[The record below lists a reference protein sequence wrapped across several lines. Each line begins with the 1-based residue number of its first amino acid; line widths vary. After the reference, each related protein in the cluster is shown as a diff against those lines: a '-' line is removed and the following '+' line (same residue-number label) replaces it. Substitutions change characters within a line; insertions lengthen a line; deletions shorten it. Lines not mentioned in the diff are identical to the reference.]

1 MTRIRLLSLW
11 LFLFWLSTT
20 LLFNW
25 ISMFIKFNYLF
36 LKLISIS
43 FGQRDQKVLRS
54 EIIPYQNGGGV
65 LCHMLHAYDMHLP
78 FSFVVFVSFVSVDCF
93 RLPNLIFH
101 FLVLLFVFDLFSF
114 SVASNLFLLSL
125 LDHLVF
131 DHFQQNYLYHLE
143 NLLLLENFLQNL
155 IRHFRF

>member
-11 LFLFWLSTT
+11 LFLFRLSTT

-36 LKLISIS
+36 LKIITIS
-43 FGQRDQKVLRS
+43 FGHQKVLRS

-131 DHFQQNYLYHLE
+131 DHFQQNYSYHLE

>member
-36 LKLISIS
+36 LKIITIS
-43 FGQRDQKVLRS
+43 FDHQKVLRS

-65 LCHMLHAYDMHLP
+65 LCHMHLP